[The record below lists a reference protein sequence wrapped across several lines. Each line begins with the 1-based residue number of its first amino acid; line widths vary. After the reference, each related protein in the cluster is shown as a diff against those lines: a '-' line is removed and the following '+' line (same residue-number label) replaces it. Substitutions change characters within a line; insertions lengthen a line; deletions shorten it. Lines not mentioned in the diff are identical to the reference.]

1 MPPYG
6 VGFKVKKH
14 IESMNINTWI
24 QICQIEHVYVFLP
37 IVEFQTLCND
47 YCIASL
53 GNFPL

>member
-53 GNFPL
+53 GNFP